1 VEHEVIIKGRLMAHL
16 KARTTFAVMSE
27 DRQDPSRR
35 GLIVAVSFRRRFM
48 FNVNAHGASIP
59 ALGFGVFRMSEEE
72 VERIVPEALAV
83 GFRHFDTAQIYGN
96 EAALGRAL
104 AMAGARRDELFLTT
118 KVWVENYTPDRFAAS
133 VDESLDRL
141 KVDQVDLLLIH
152 WPGDG
157 ADRAPDRMAR
167 CGQGFGQGA
176 PHRRE
181 QPEHRPDA
189 RIGQPEQG
197 AHRHQSGG
205 DAPLSR
211 PVEAAGRRA
220 SGGVALTAYYGMA
233 DGKVIG
239 DPVIQAIAAK
249 YGKTPAQT
257 VLRWLVQH
265 EGVIALSKTAKVER
279 VAENFAIF
287 DFALEAGDMAAI
299 DALARPN
306 GRLVSP
312 AGLAP
317 EWDR

>member
-1 VEHEVIIKGRLMAHL
+1 MAHL

-152 WPGDG
+152 WPGETV
-157 ADRAPDRMAR
+157 PIAR
-167 CGQGFGQGA
+167 QI
-176 PHRRE
+176 E
-181 QPEHRPDA
+181 WLDA
-189 RIGQPEQG
+189 
-197 AHRHQSGG
+197 
-205 DAPLSR
+205 
-211 PVEAAGRRA
+211 VKA
-220 SGGVALTAYYGMA
+220 SGKARHIGVSNQNIAQMRGSVSLSKAPIVTNQVEMHPYLDQSKLLAAARQAGVALTAYYGMA